1 MSKHQDKAPTNSE
14 KSHQRAQNKENQQ
27 NQQQDGS
34 GADPQLHKGEPHSN
48 SGGTQ
53 MQNVNQNGLNEAG
66 NPTKNNTPGGGN
78 NEEQRTSP
86 VNKPRNNP
94 QGNNPMSL
102 DKTNAEKGP
111 GSRAD

>member
-14 KSHQRAQNKENQQ
+14 KSKERAEAKQHPEANEQ
-27 NQQQDGS
+27 NQE
-34 GADPQLHKGEPHSN
+34 AANHKGEAHSN

-66 NPTKNNTPGGGN
+66 NPTKNSTPGDGN
-78 NEEQRTSP
+78 NEDQRTSP

-94 QGNNPMSL
+94 QGNKPMSV
-102 DKTNAEKGP
+102 DGSQKGP
-111 GSRAD
+111 GRDAD